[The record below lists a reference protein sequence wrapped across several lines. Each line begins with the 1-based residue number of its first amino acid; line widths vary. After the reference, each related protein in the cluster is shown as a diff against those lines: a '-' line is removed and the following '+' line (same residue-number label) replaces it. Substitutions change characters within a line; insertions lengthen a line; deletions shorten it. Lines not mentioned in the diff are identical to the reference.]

1 MAIRDTL
8 VLTRSEVKKLLDM
21 EATLAAVETAF
32 LAHGHGEA
40 RMPSKIYLD
49 LPEYQGDF
57 RAMPA
62 YLPALKSAGMKWVS
76 SYTANPAKGL
86 PAVIAVF
93 ILSDPETAE
102 PLAIMDATYITLM
115 RTGAAGGIAA
125 KHLALPDAKIAA
137 LIGAGAQ
144 SHTQLDA
151 LLTVRAIDTVRIY
164 DPHTALV
171 QALAA
176 EFPGRGVTFETAAS
190 VEEAVEGAHV
200 IVTTTPSHTP
210 VVKHAWVAD
219 GAHINAIGADAP
231 GKQELD
237 AETLCAARVF
247 VDDVEQASHSGEV
260 NVPLTTGTFRPEQIA
275 GTLGAVLAGK
285 VPGRISPK
293 DITVF
298 DSTGLALQDLATAR
312 AVYDRALA
320 EGLGVAIPFER

>member
-8 VLTRSEVKKLLDM
+8 ILTRSEVRKLLDM
-21 EATLAAVETAF
+21 ETTLVATEAAF
-32 LAHGHGEA
+32 LAHGRGEA

-62 YLPALKSAGMKWVS
+62 YIPALKSAGMKWVS

-102 PLAIMDATYITLM
+102 PLAIMDATFITLM

-125 KHLALPDAKIAA
+125 KHLSRPDASVAA

-151 LLTVRAIDTVRIY
+151 LLRVRAIRTVRLY
-164 DPHTALV
+164 DPNTSLIP
-171 QALAA
+171 ALAN
-176 EFPGRGVTFETAAS
+176 EFGGRGVAFETAAS
-190 VEEAVEGAHV
+190 VEQAVRGADV
-200 IVTTTPSHTP
+200 IITTTPSHEP
-210 VVKHAWVAD
+210 VVERAWVAD
-219 GAHINAIGADAP
+219 GAHISAIGADAP

-237 AETLCAARVF
+237 PAILGAARVF
-247 VDDVEQASHSGEV
+247 VDDPEQASHSGEI
-260 NVPLTTGTFRPEQIA
+260 NVPLASGAFQSEQIA
-275 GTLGAVLAGK
+275 GTLGQVLAGK
-285 VPGRISPK
+285 IEGRRSPR

-298 DSTGLALQDLATAR
+298 DSTGLALQDVATAR
-312 AVYDRALA
+312 AVYDRAVR
-320 EGLGVAIPFER
+320 EKIGITIPFER

>member
-1 MAIRDTL
+1 MAIQDTL
-8 VLTRSEVKKLLDM
+8 MLTRSEVRKLLTM
-21 EATLAAVETAF
+21 EMTLAAVETAF
-32 LAHGHGEA
+32 LAHGHGQA

-76 SYTANPAKGL
+76 SYAANPGKGL

-102 PLAIMDATYITLM
+102 PLAIMDATFITLM

-125 KHLALPDAKIAA
+125 KHLSRPESSVAA

-151 LLTVRAIDTVRIY
+151 LLRVRSIRTVRVF
-164 DPHTALV
+164 DPHPELV
-171 QALAA
+171 PALAA
-176 EFPGRGVTFETAAS
+176 EFAGRGVAFESSDS
-190 VEEAVEGAHV
+190 VEQAVRGADV
-200 IVTTTPSHTP
+200 IVTTTPSHKP
-210 VVKHAWVAD
+210 VVERAWVSD

-237 AETLCAARVF
+237 PAILSDGRVF

-260 NVPLTTGTFRPEQIA
+260 NVPLSSGALREDQLA

-285 VPGRISPK
+285 TPGRTSPR

-312 AVYDRALA
+312 AVYDRAVK
-320 EGLGVAIPFER
+320 EHVGTAIPFER